1 MSNNSHHRVGL
12 GHPTTH
18 FANLSNIGLASAASP
33 ILSFAPI
40 LSPSVLFSGLK
51 AVRFSR
57 LTHIGQPI
65 QHVLTWRP
73 VITPSVRPPMKA
85 EPPVLP
91 GYMSANKTSTALPQQ
106 TLTVIKF
113 APRRLSEEFV
123 ECLRVMA
130 ESVIKGSR
138 LHILLNDQPPEMTQ
152 TSFATFYLSPY
163 FVKFLPTFDDR
174 IRGDSEWFSRL
185 DDYQSLFSQ
194 ETPPEE
200 RYTPHLIEQ
209 VHMGRVKP
217 SAGRVLRDL
226 AVEQSQGE
234 GVLLRG
240 WLAPEGLLLASGES
254 DLPQRIRF
262 GKQWVKDQHGKL
274 LELRPDALPFHWFV
288 RWHIQRAHRHVEGI
302 LLDRALVR
310 QGLDPLETNYE
321 GFDDVMA
328 QNIKKPPMEGFFIP
342 SPEARLE
349 AQTLIAA
356 LGRVASPRER
366 ELLFLLLGG
375 ASPQEAAEQLGIK
388 QATVDV
394 LSHRLKR
401 KLHAL

>member
-33 ILSFAPI
+33 ILSFTPI
-40 LSPSVLFSGLK
+40 LSPRVLFSGLK
-51 AVRFSR
+51 AVRLSR

-73 VITPSVRPPMKA
+73 VLTPSVRPPMKA
-85 EPPVLP
+85 VPP
-91 GYMSANKTSTALPQQ
+91 GYLSANKPSAALPQP
-106 TLTVIKF
+106 TLTLVKF

-130 ESVIKGSR
+130 ESVIKRSR
-138 LHILLNDQPPEMTQ
+138 LHVLLHDQPPEMTPR
-152 TSFATFYLSPY
+152 SFSTFYLSPY

-174 IRGDSEWFSRL
+174 IRGDSEWFSWL

-194 ETPPEE
+194 ETLPEQ
-200 RYTPHLIEQ
+200 RYTPHLIAQ

-226 AVEQSQGE
+226 AVEQIQGE
-234 GVLLRG
+234 EVLLRH

-262 GKQWVKDQHGKL
+262 GKQWVKDQHGKVIT
-274 LELRPDALPFHWFV
+274 LRPDVLPFHAFV
-288 RWHIQRAHRHVEGI
+288 RWHIQRAHRHLEGI

-310 QGLDPLETNYE
+310 PGLDPLETYYK
-321 GFDDVMA
+321 GLDDVMA
-328 QNIKKPPMEGFFIP
+328 QNMRKPPMEGFFIP

-356 LGRVASPRER
+356 LGSVATPRER
-366 ELLFLLLGG
+366 ELLSLLDTGASREEAAALLGM
-375 ASPQEAAEQLGIK
+375 SRK
-388 QATVDV
+388 TVDV
-394 LSHRLKR
+394 HCSNLRQKWR
-401 KLHAL
+401 AL

>member
-1 MSNNSHHRVGL
+1 MSNSLHHRVGL

-40 LSPSVLFSGLK
+40 LSPSVLYSGLQ
-51 AVRFSR
+51 AMRYSR

-73 VITPSVRPPMKA
+73 VSTSSVRPPMKA
-85 EPPVLP
+85 VPP
-91 GYMSANKTSTALPQQ
+91 GYMSANKTSAALPQQ

-138 LHILLNDQPPEMTQ
+138 LHILRNDQPPEMTQ

-163 FVKFLPTFDDR
+163 FVKFLPMFDNR
-174 IRGDSEWFSRL
+174 IRGDSEWFSSL
-185 DDYQSLFSQ
+185 DDIQPIFSQ
-194 ETPPEE
+194 ETLPEQ
-200 RYTPHLIEQ
+200 RFTPHLIAQIYRGKLSPRARRALHNRAQ
-209 VHMGRVKP
+209 VQR
-217 SAGRVLRDL
+217 
-226 AVEQSQGE
+226 QGKE
-234 GVLLRG
+234 VLLRQL
-240 WLAPEGLLLASGES
+240 LAPEGLLLASGES
-254 DLPQRIRF
+254 DLHQRIRF

-274 LELRPDALPFHWFV
+274 IELRPDELPFRWFV
-288 RWHIQRAHRHVEGI
+288 RWLVQRAHHHVEGI
-302 LLDRALVR
+302 LLDRAVGALR
-310 QGLDPLETNYE
+310 SDLLETNRVDFG
-321 GFDDVMA
+321 GFATEIVDRHPEAGVFA
-328 QNIKKPPMEGFFIP
+328 P
-342 SPEARLE
+342 SPEALLE

-366 ELLFLLLGG
+366 ELLFLLLDG
-375 ASPQEAAEQLGIK
+375 AAPQEAAEQLGIK
-388 QATVDV
+388 RATVDV